1 MNLVTLL
8 SEEQLRHSHKALKW
22 IDMLHMANSGHYGD
36 SLRNRNLATNGSF
49 FNMKIFIIS
58 LCKVALSP
66 DRKQGKLC

>member
-8 SEEQLRHSHKALKW
+8 WEEQLLHSHKALKW

-49 FNMKIFIIS
+49 FFF
-58 LCKVALSP
+58 
-66 DRKQGKLC
+66 